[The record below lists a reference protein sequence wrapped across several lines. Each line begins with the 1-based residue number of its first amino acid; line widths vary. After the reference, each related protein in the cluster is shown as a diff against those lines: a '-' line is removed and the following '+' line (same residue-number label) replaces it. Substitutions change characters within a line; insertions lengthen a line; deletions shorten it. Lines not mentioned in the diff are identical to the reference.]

1 MASVSTARAS
11 GPSGSAASAGPTGP
25 PAGSAAMGGSV
36 FSPSAPLAGFLENFA
51 AFRPSSGDNDDSD
64 EPGMRAGGG
73 CTMREWTERMA
84 EVEVYERDL
93 HRLILNFFTVNG
105 FGEAAAEFA
114 QETGLQPDMP
124 LASITRRSQI
134 REAVLEGRM
143 EEALRLI
150 DLVDPQILASN
161 PEVNF
166 LLKQQQLLS
175 LIERGDTFAAI
186 DFAQLELAPCVRQHP
201 DLLPKLEEAMA
212 LLAFSDLKCEEAQR
226 LLGGMDQRQQTARRT
241 DEAILDFFNLEQE
254 SALEHIAKNAL
265 WSQEQVRKKKPLSCP
280 ALLNLATGAMSLDGS
295 GEGSEREDPPVPLPS
310 CSHPGFACNAGDLGG
325 SGGVAFA
332 RRHSLRPRD
341 TGLAEEHERE
351 AAGTG
356 PSFASGRSRVAA
368 SQERETGG
376 ALSALGAGGGVG
388 GPDPEGPGASGGAT
402 AVAGPWPH
410 GVGAAGRSGE
420 GPEGS
425 GASARL
431 TFRSGLSASVASL
444 GRGYQGERSAGGGRR
459 QGDRGRR
466 REG

>member
-1 MASVSTARAS
+1 
-11 GPSGSAASAGPTGP
+11 
-25 PAGSAAMGGSV
+25 
-36 FSPSAPLAGFLENFA
+36 
-51 AFRPSSGDNDDSD
+51 
-64 EPGMRAGGG
+64 
-73 CTMREWTERMA
+73 MREWTERMA

-114 QETGLQPDMP
+114 EETGLQPDMP

-280 ALLNLATGAMSLDGS
+280 ALLNLATGAMSLNGS
-295 GEGSEREDPPVPLPS
+295 ADFASEREGLPVPLPS
-310 CSHPGFACNAGDLGG
+310 CTHPDFASNSARDSGG
-325 SGGVAFA
+325 SAGVFP
-332 RRHSLRPRD
+332 RRHGLRARGSGP
-341 TGLAEEHERE
+341 AEE
-351 AAGTG
+351 
-356 PSFASGRSRVAA
+356 P
-368 SQERETGG
+368 ERETGG
-376 ALSALGAGGGVG
+376 GAQGSSGATDPEGTAGAQGAGPSGGPHDRAGAGGR
-388 GPDPEGPGASGGAT
+388 T
-402 AVAGPWPH
+402 
-410 GVGAAGRSGE
+410 GE
-420 GPEGS
+420 GPEGAG
-425 GASARL
+425 GAGVARL
-431 TFRSGLSASVASL
+431 AFRSGQAGSVTSL
-444 GRGYQGERSAGGGRR
+444 GRGVQGERSSGTGGRR

-466 REG
+466 REGGS

>member
-1 MASVSTARAS
+1 VTFACV
-11 GPSGSAASAGPTGP
+11 
-25 PAGSAAMGGSV
+25 
-36 FSPSAPLAGFLENFA
+36 FA
-51 AFRPSSGDNDDSD
+51 ANLGSLSDPRIQSRSEFSSQAAATSL
-64 EPGMRAGGG
+64 P
-73 CTMREWTERMA
+73 
-84 EVEVYERDL
+84 
-93 HRLILNFFTVNG
+93 HRTYKRQDTLSRVLAFFFVGALIL
-105 FGEAAAEFA
+105 
-114 QETGLQPDMP
+114 
-124 LASITRRSQI
+124 
-134 REAVLEGRM
+134 
-143 EEALRLI
+143 
-150 DLVDPQILASN
+150 PQ
-161 PEVNF
+161 
-166 LLKQQQLLS
+166 
-175 LIERGDTFAAI
+175 GDTFAAI

-356 PSFASGRSRVAA
+356 HSFASGRSRVAA